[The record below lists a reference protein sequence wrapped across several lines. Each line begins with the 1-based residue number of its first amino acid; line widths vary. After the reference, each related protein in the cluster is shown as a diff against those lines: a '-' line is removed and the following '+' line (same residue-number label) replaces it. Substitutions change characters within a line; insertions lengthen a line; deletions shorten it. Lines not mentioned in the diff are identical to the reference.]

1 MGSNIYEAVVSSNAV
16 AEILMKGDQSEV
28 AQTISQNNT
37 PISSVIGQY
46 QKQVKVMSVSPL
58 TPQDAS
64 SRDIEVSSL
73 KCTLTMQHLLFYLCA
88 VRKLYHFKDI
98 EFQQVTGAE
107 AAGSRDIILTV
118 EIFSFCCSLLK
129 ILTQ

>member
-1 MGSNIYEAVVSSNAV
+1 MLLYLEDTSQHVKLQIRVGSNIYEAAVSSNAV

-73 KCTLTMQHLLFYLCA
+73 KCTLTMQNLLFYLCA
-88 VRKLYHFKDI
+88 VRK
-98 EFQQVTGAE
+98 
-107 AAGSRDIILTV
+107 
-118 EIFSFCCSLLK
+118 
-129 ILTQ
+129 